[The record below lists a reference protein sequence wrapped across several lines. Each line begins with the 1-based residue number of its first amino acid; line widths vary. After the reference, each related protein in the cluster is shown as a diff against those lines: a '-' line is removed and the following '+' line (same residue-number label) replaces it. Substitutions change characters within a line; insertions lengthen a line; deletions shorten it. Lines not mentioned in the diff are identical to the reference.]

1 MHTVQCAGN
10 SDKAWQSACRSVD
23 VEHWSGCHLDD
34 LNEQSSRREDSD
46 NCCLADIGLVH
57 TANIVLLEQNWAKHH
72 STCQCE
78 HSYSQRQTTANT
90 DASLALAL
98 STLQLAINSD
108 KQTELSV
115 QQQPDVTIT
124 ENLLTCKN
132 KLTYFTTFC
141 NFRHQQNA
149 HADFQWKPKVQQVQQ
164 ISKKERCRKE

>member
-57 TANIVLLEQNWAKHH
+57 TANIVLLEQNWAKHN
-72 STCQCE
+72 STCQYE

-124 ENLLTCKN
+124 ENLLTCKKINLLTSQLFATSDIN
-132 KLTYFTTFC
+132 KNYTLTFSGNRKY
-141 NFRHQQNA
+141 N
-149 HADFQWKPKVQQVQQ
+149 KY
-164 ISKKERCRKE
+164 KK